1 MESRRL
7 IAAFLAG
14 CFLLAGCSTKNTID
28 DTTGAESGFTSGS
41 TEESEVSEISE
52 SSGSETSRPS
62 DGIDRSGWVDD
73 GDGSQFI
80 SNCNFDNADKFQ
92 NGGYIPLKPEDV
104 QDYGVREY
112 ARQLYAKGYS
122 LCNIEYLGYAMCGC
136 ALIEPPEGSSEFKF
150 FNDGVSAEL
159 MVNDGVG
166 DVLTNE
172 YYFIRMTEDQ
182 FNNIMLYTG
191 PVNAYIYGN
200 DFSPVP
206 KDYQIP
212 EGTDDGIVRKI
223 ASPDGHYIEYHR
235 DTGICILFIDYTVIK
250 DPEPVSS
257 KSQRDKTPDPAAP
270 AT

>member
-28 DTTGAESGFTSGS
+28 DTTGAESGVT
-41 TEESEVSEISE
+41 TEVSEKSE
-52 SSGSETSRPS
+52 SSGSETSLPS

-80 SNCNFDNADKFQ
+80 SNCHFESADKFQ

-112 ARQLYAKGYS
+112 AKQLYAKGYS
-122 LCNIEYLGYAMCGC
+122 LCSLEYMGYAMCGC
-136 ALIEPPEGSSEFKF
+136 ALIDPPEGSSDIKY
-150 FNDGVSAEL
+150 FNDGISAEL
-159 MVNDGVG
+159 TVNDGAG

-182 FNNIMLYTG
+182 FNSIMLYTSS
-191 PVNAYIYGN
+191 VNNYIYGN
-200 DFSPVP
+200 DFSPVS

-212 EGTDDGIVRKI
+212 AGTDDGVVRRI
-223 ASPDGHYIEYHR
+223 TSPDGHYIEYHR

-257 KSQRDKTPDPAAP
+257 KSQKDKTPDPAAP
-270 AT
+270 TT